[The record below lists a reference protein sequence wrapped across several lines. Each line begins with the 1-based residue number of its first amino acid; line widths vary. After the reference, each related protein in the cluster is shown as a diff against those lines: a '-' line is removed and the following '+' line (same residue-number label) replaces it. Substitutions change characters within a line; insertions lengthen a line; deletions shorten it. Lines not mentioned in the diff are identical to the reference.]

1 MTFPFFGGFALAV
14 GCGSA
19 QRVADFLFDVLF
31 DEFRVLAHKFDVQ
44 HVFLPLYFFIQAL
57 QGLD

>member
-31 DEFRVLAHKFDVQ
+31 EIRCQSLKCIKRHENGRFAAQR
-44 HVFLPLYFFIQAL
+44 
-57 QGLD
+57 